1 MSFSLFSFF
10 FWNLGVEDILFRKEW
25 ARYLFCCYWNIHLV
39 SVACSWL
46 GSAYSVIIK
55 INMYLLYKSQ
65 QVLKNIEANIVNYFK
80 VYSNMGKS
88 KDFYQR
94 AVWHYKHFLAIL
106 SHIYSA
112 TLQNLHVPIIK
123 VHFACLRVKFWREI
137 KLVKRLEGTSYEER
151 LSFG

>member
-1 MSFSLFSFF
+1 MRFVFIAKPSCWSLRRRQQHLFSPSFHLNEIHLVIWCKYSIFHFLCFPFF

-106 SHIYSA
+106 SHI
-112 TLQNLHVPIIK
+112 
-123 VHFACLRVKFWREI
+123 
-137 KLVKRLEGTSYEER
+137 
-151 LSFG
+151 